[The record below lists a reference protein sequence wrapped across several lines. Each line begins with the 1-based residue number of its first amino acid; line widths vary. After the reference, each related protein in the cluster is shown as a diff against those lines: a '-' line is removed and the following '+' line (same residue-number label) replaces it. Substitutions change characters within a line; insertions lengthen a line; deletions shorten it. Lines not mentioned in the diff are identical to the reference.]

1 MYGNLSDSKTPFVIV
16 FSRNVEGTVLCF
28 SKTAATYKF
37 DISISP
43 SERSLVDK
51 FRSASNG
58 NHDTKSRPALLNLS
72 FKARHA

>member
-1 MYGNLSDSKTPFVIV
+1 V
-16 FSRNVEGTVLCF
+16 FLKDG
-28 SKTAATYKF
+28 ATYKF

-43 SERSLVDK
+43 SERSLVDN

-72 FKARHA
+72 FKARHAQ